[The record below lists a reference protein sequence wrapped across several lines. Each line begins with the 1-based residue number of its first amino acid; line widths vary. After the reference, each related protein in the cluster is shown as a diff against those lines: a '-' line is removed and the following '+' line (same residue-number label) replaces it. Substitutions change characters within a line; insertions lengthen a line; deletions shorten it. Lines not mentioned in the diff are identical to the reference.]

1 MTESGTWLCGHVHQS
16 TPIPAANKTTQ
27 VQYDWVF
34 GTDYQ
39 GELATVDA
47 AAINTEASASTEP
60 FDAGAGTELEAVD
73 GEEDSAAGAAQ
84 WEPAGP
90 GVIDRGML
98 QATEQPILFY
108 ADVPLYEDEL
118 HDHGAVQLA
127 AKIRVMPTCVS
138 WVYCGFVCGFV
149 GSPRFN
155 RVDI

>member
-1 MTESGTWLCGHVHQS
+1 M
-16 TPIPAANKTTQ
+16 
-27 VQYDWVF
+27 QYDWVF

-47 AAINTEASASTEP
+47 AAINTEAAAAS
-60 FDAGAGTELEAVD
+60 FDAAAGTELEAVD
-73 GEEDSAAGAAQ
+73 GEEDSAAGATQ

-90 GVIDRGML
+90 GVIDRGLL

-138 WVYCGFVCGFV
+138 WVWVMWGSV
-149 GSPRFN
+149 G
-155 RVDI
+155 